1 MKLRNQSCQLILGH
15 YTRTL
20 HQIRLFLQIVDL
32 FLSFS
37 KLGTFFLYFEKKI
50 PSLGNKIPSFG
61 IDNFISGVY
70 YLMVL
75 RGFLALCRLLLHR
88 GR

>member
-15 YTRTL
+15 YKLILGHYT
-20 HQIRLFLQIVDL
+20 
-32 FLSFS
+32 FS
-37 KLGTFFLYFEKKI
+37 KLGTFFLYVEKKI

-61 IDNFISGVY
+61 IDDFISGVY

-88 GR
+88 GQ